1 MLPPDN
7 RPLPTDDVAPEFPE
21 NRSAADESDARLQAD
36 EDFRRAIPAQVFLNH
51 FSALSLH
58 LKNAQPDEAAP
69 LPRLLKFRPKLRPD
83 TEATVKRLLGNAWST
98 EYALRQAASQRDDPF
113 ASNTLYWTF
122 PQAFYSVFFSLRAF
136 ACLRG
141 LTVSEDE
148 TTLRRFT
155 GRLVST
161 GYYPAAL
168 SFYADGD
175 YNQPSLHGL
184 PYGRHTPERLATP
197 SAERD
202 AQAQLG
208 QFLRATRRLQFT
220 QLRESNQANPG
231 LALRNAR
238 TGAILT
244 RFGAGDWRKLTPLL
258 GPTTF
263 YDLLARLRISD
274 NYREVERYVEAD
286 IDFQLFHQSLV
297 QVVET
302 LNGVHETYVA
312 RALGPAVYREYLK
325 SLRPYLRQ
333 AASERFEEYI
343 GTILQA

>member
-1 MLPPDN
+1 M
-7 RPLPTDDVAPEFPE
+7 PTDDATPAFSES
-21 NRSAADESDARLQAD
+21 RSGAETSDAGSQAD
-36 EDFRRAIPAQVFLNH
+36 ENFRRAIPAQVFLNH
-51 FSALSLH
+51 FFALSLH
-58 LKNAQPDEAAP
+58 LKNGQSHEATP
-69 LPRLLKFRPKLRPD
+69 LPRLLKFRPRLRPD

-98 EYALRQAASQRDDPF
+98 EYALRNAICQPDDPF
-113 ASNTLYWTF
+113 ASSTLYWTF

-136 ACLRG
+136 VYLHG
-141 LTVSEDE
+141 LTVGDDE
-148 TTLRRFT
+148 GTLRSFT
-155 GRLVST
+155 GRLVTT

-197 SAERD
+197 NAERD

-231 LALRNAR
+231 SALRNDR

-263 YDLLARLRISD
+263 YDLLTRLRISD
-274 NYREVERYVEAD
+274 KYREVERYVEAD
-286 IDFQLFHQSLV
+286 IDFALFHQSLV
-297 QVVET
+297 QIVGT
-302 LNGVHETYVA
+302 LNGIHEAYVA
-312 RALGPAVYREYLK
+312 RALGADAYREYLNA
-325 SLRPYLRQ
+325 LRPYLRQ
-333 AASERFEEYI
+333 AATERFDER
-343 GTILQA
+343 ILPMFQAKT